1 LHDHVMVVLR
11 PCEAKLS
18 GLRCLT
24 IIGTEGHEHSRRAW
38 HSRGRRA
45 DARGLLGRG
54 KCADPFGAP
63 PVEGGTLDAGEFT
76 IDCFPVRHRYTD
88 SFGFSF
94 ASKARRHLLPDRL
107 LALGVP
113 DGPARKPLAEGQPV
127 TLEDGV
133 TIDPEDVMGPPAKR
147 KKLVVVGDTET
158 TEGLLGHVMDA
169 DMLVIEA
176 TFLDRD
182 SEMALDYGHLTA
194 AKAAALAAEGN
205 VKQVVLTHISGR
217 YLDEEI
223 LAEAAKIF
231 PDSRIAAD
239 FDRVTI

>member
-1 LHDHVMVVLR
+1 
-11 PCEAKLS
+11 
-18 GLRCLT
+18 
-24 IIGTEGHEHSRRAW
+24 
-38 HSRGRRA
+38 
-45 DARGLLGRG
+45 
-54 KCADPFGAP
+54 
-63 PVEGGTLDAGEFT
+63 
-76 IDCFPVRHRYTD
+76 
-88 SFGFSF
+88 
-94 ASKARRHLLPDRL
+94 
-107 LALGVP
+107 
-113 DGPARKPLAEGQPV
+113 V